1 MAKKQLKQ
9 SYSSFSR
16 DGVPNRADQVRRD
29 NDIVKTPKV
38 TIEDVDFAIISYLRD
53 VIKPQVIEN
62 GQTID
67 VPIMYANGEKWAQVQ
82 SRGFMRDR

>member
-1 MAKKQLKQ
+1 MAKKQLNQ

-38 TIEDVDFAIISYLRD
+38 TIEDVDFASAVARIYERS
-53 VIKPQVIEN
+53 
-62 GQTID
+62 
-67 VPIMYANGEKWAQVQ
+67 
-82 SRGFMRDR
+82 